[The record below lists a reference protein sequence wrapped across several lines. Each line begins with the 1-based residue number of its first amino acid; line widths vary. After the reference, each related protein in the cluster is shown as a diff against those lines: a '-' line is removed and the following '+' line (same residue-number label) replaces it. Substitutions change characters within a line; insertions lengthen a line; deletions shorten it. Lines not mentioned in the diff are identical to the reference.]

1 MIKSVNIDPAVRA
14 SQMIRPSAQGNPMG
28 GAPKTPSSFISHSS
42 GLKTDASRVN
52 DRMHEL
58 SDAKRIR
65 GDYLEDQERIRGQK
79 LEDDVT
85 RRNNQID
92 DLDRT
97 RMEKLGD
104 DERDYNRNEYK
115 RDAEKKRNEI
125 YFKQVELDRQNFIEK
140 QLDAKEEM
148 LLKTQTAYGK
158 LLDMEKQGASS
169 EEVRS
174 MINEQRL
181 GLDRERKLNKEN
193 MVKKIMA
200 DVGIIMQAGEDDES
214 MDYINSMVRAKYG
227 ESMEWSSLKTDQ
239 QKTEIAKQLGFLA
252 ANGKLAGFGGIEEK
266 ISLHVNQTA
275 EEQKRLNEAILDY
288 DKILA
293 DARSREISKD
303 SIRGLKEAYRKRITS
318 LGGSMKMFD
327 SGEGESKSTENAE
340 SPPVAEGGKKKK
352 GFFHEDEDAKMDI
365 SQARQNIENIE
376 GDFSSI
382 TANAIQSISDGA
394 SKLNEGIERAGGYG
408 EVAKEGLTTMA
419 NNPGTTI
426 TAGVLANEGRKAA
439 VTGVKSMVA
448 SNNSAKKAEKI
459 LEMIK
464 ADDFYQKYSN
474 DFMTK
479 NGIKPYKD
487 IPVPGTN
494 NTQNLKEWIEWK
506 QGFDKHIDAEV
517 TSKRNRFVAMT
528 RKTLGKAKGNKLLKT
543 LGLIGVGAEV
553 ISIGKDAFQALG
565 FYVPDELKAAQHEL
579 YKLQQFQKTS
589 LEKTKAIGEAA
600 IEASKDDSNSS
611 TPSTPKVV
619 DTGPPTIGNTIPGL
633 DEANSTTS
641 ELQDAMDRMEADGDL
656 APVPETIQP

>member
-1 MIKSVNIDPAVRA
+1 MIKPVNIDPAVRA
-14 SQMIRPSAQGNPMG
+14 SQMIRPSAQGNAMG
-28 GAPKTPSSFISHSS
+28 GAPKTPSSFMSHSS

-52 DRMHEL
+52 ERMHEL

-104 DERDYNRNEYK
+104 DERAYTRNEYK

-125 YFKQVELDRQNFIEK
+125 YFKQVQLDRKNFRIK
-140 QLDAKEEM
+140 QKEEKEDM

-266 ISLHVNQTA
+266 VSLHVNQTSD
-275 EEQKRLNEAILDY
+275 EQKRLNEAILDY
-288 DKILA
+288 DKLLA

-303 SIRGLKEAYRKRITS
+303 SIRGLKEAYRKRIGS
-318 LGGSMKMFD
+318 LGGSMEMFE
-327 SGEGESKSTENAE
+327 SGEDESESTEEEE
-340 SPPVAEGGKKKK
+340 SPPVAEKSSLDGYLTEEEEG
-352 GFFHEDEDAKMDI
+352 KMDI
-365 SQARQNIENIE
+365 SQARNNIEDIE
-376 GDFSSI
+376 KDRSSI
-382 TANAIQSISDGA
+382 TGSVIQSISDGA
-394 SKLNEGIERAGGYG
+394 SNLSEGIENAGGYG

-419 NNPGTTI
+419 ENPGATI
-426 TAGVLANEGRKAA
+426 TAGYLAKKGMDGA
-439 VTGVKSMVA
+439 KSLVA

-459 LEMIK
+459 LEMIE

-487 IPVPGTN
+487 IPVPGTDK
-494 NTQNLKEWIEWK
+494 TKNLKDWIEWK
-506 QGFDKHIDAEV
+506 QGFDKHIDTEV
-517 TSKRNRFVAMT
+517 ASKTKTFIGRT
-528 RKTLGKAKGNKLLKT
+528 RKLLDKARGNKLLKT

-553 ISIGKDAFQALG
+553 ISIGKDLSQALG

-579 YKLQQFQKTS
+579 YKLQQLQKS
-589 LEKTKAIGEAA
+589 NHEKSKALGEML
-600 IEASKDDSNSS
+600 IEASEDDSNSS

-656 APVPETIQP
+656 APVPETIQQ